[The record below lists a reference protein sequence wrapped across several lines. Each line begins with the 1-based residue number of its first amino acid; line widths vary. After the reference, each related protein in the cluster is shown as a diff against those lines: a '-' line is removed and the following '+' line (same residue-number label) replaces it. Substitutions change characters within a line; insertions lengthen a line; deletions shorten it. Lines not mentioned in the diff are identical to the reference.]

1 MRILVID
8 ECYYTRLGIT
18 EYLSS
23 NEKLEFISTGCIDEA
38 ITFINDIPPS
48 IVLVNLTYYCHYS
61 SYCPTLKK
69 LLNNSANIRFY
80 IYINATYPSTDR
92 PLLLKDNFF
101 IMSKNIIIQ
110 TLDKVVKDPEQ
121 IEQITKLANN
131 IDSSIFTAKEQNIIN
146 NWMNETPNHIISRK
160 LGISNSTVYSQK
172 RHITSKVFVKN
183 RIELFLYTMFLNICI
198 KKALIIRAKI

>member
-23 NEKLEFISTGCIDEA
+23 NKKLEFISTGCINDA
-38 ITFINDIPPS
+38 IEFIKNNSPI

-61 SYCPTLKK
+61 NYCPTLRT
-69 LLNNSANIRFY
+69 LLTNNNNIRFY
-80 IYINATYPSTDR
+80 IYINAPYPSTDR

-110 TLDKVVKDPEQ
+110 TLDKVIIEFEQ
-121 IEQITKLANN
+121 IEKITKLTNN
-131 IDSSIFTAKEQNIIN
+131 SDSSIFTIKEQNIIN

-183 RIELFLYTMFLNICI
+183 RIELFFIYNVFKYLY
-198 KKALIIRAKI
+198 

>member
-23 NEKLEFISTGCIDEA
+23 NKKLEFISTGCIKDGIE
-38 ITFINDIPPS
+38 FVKNNSPS

-61 SYCPTLKK
+61 SYCPLLKA
-69 LLNNSANIRFY
+69 LLNASSSIRFY
-80 IYINATYPSTDR
+80 IYINATYPLTDN

-101 IMSKNIIIQ
+101 IMSKKIIAK
-110 TLDKVVKDPEQ
+110 TLDKVINDSEQ
-121 IEQITKLANN
+121 IEKITKLANN
-131 IDSSIFTAKEQNIIN
+131 NDSSIFTIKEQNIIN

-183 RIELFLYTMFLNICI
+183 RIELFFIYNVFKYLY
-198 KKALIIRAKI
+198 

>member
-23 NEKLEFISTGCIDEA
+23 NKQLEFISTGCINEA
-38 ITFINDIPPS
+38 ISFINNDTPS

-61 SYCPTLKK
+61 NYCPTLMN
-69 LLNNSANIRFY
+69 LLNKTSNTRFY
-80 IYINATYPSTDR
+80 IYINAAYPLTDR

-101 IMSKNIIIQ
+101 ILSKNIITQ
-110 TLDKVVKDPEQ
+110 TLDKVISESTK
-121 IEQITKLANN
+121 IEEITKIANN
-131 IDSSIFTAKEQNIIN
+131 IDSSIFTIKEQNIIN

-183 RIELFLYTMFLNICI
+183 RIELFFIYNVFKYLY
-198 KKALIIRAKI
+198 

>member
-18 EYLSS
+18 EYLSK
-23 NEKLEFISTGCIDEA
+23 NEKLEFISTGCIEEA
-38 ITFINDIPPS
+38 IRFINEFTPS
-48 IVLVNLTYYCHYS
+48 IVLANLTYYCHYS
-61 SYCPTLKK
+61 NYCPVLQD
-69 LLNNSANIRFY
+69 LLNRKNNIRFY
-80 IYINATYPSTDR
+80 IYINTPYPQTAN
-92 PLLLKDNFF
+92 PLLSKDNYF
-101 IMSKNIIIQ
+101 ILSKNIITQ
-110 TLDKVVKDPEQ
+110 TLDKVIREHEQ
-121 IEQITKLANN
+121 IEHITKLANN

-183 RIELFLYTMFLNICI
+183 RIELFFIYNVFKYLY
-198 KKALIIRAKI
+198 

>member
-23 NEKLEFISTGCIDEA
+23 NKKLEFISTGCINEA
-38 ITFINDIPPS
+38 ITFIDNSPPS
-48 IVLVNLTYYCHYS
+48 IILVNLTYYCHYS
-61 SYCPTLKK
+61 NYCPTLRK
-69 LLNNSANIRFY
+69 LLNTSKNIRFY
-80 IYINATYPSTDR
+80 IYINATYPLTDR

-110 TLDKVVKDPEQ
+110 ALDKVIKDPNQ
-121 IEQITKLANN
+121 IEKITKLANN
-131 IDSSIFTAKEQNIIN
+131 NDSSIFTIKEQSIIN
-146 NWMNETPNHIISRK
+146 NWMNEIPNHIISRK

-183 RIELFLYTMFLNICI
+183 RIELFFIYNVFKYLY
-198 KKALIIRAKI
+198 

>member
-23 NEKLEFISTGCIDEA
+23 NKKLEFISTGCINEA
-38 ITFINDIPPS
+38 ITFIDNSPPS

-61 SYCPTLKK
+61 NYCPTLRK
-69 LLNNSANIRFY
+69 LLNTSKNIRFY
-80 IYINATYPSTDR
+80 IYINATYPLTDR

-110 TLDKVVKDPEQ
+110 ALDKVIKDQNQ
-121 IEQITKLANN
+121 IEKITKLANN
-131 IDSSIFTAKEQNIIN
+131 NDSSIFTIKEQSIIN
-146 NWMNETPNHIISRK
+146 NWMNEIPNHIISRK

-183 RIELFLYTMFLNICI
+183 RIELFFIYNVFKYLY
-198 KKALIIRAKI
+198 

>member
-23 NEKLEFISTGCIDEA
+23 NRKLKFISTGCIEEG
-38 ITFINDIPPS
+38 IQYIINYSPS

-61 SYCPTLKK
+61 SYCPVLKA
-69 LLNNSANIRFY
+69 LLNSSNSVRFY
-80 IYINATYPSTDR
+80 IYINAAYPLTDK

-101 IMSKNIIIQ
+101 IMSKNIMTQ
-110 TLDKVVKDPEQ
+110 TLDKVIIDSEQ
-121 IEQITKLANN
+121 IEKITKLANN
-131 IDSSIFTAKEQNIIN
+131 NDSSIFTIKEQSIIN

-183 RIELFLYTMFLNICI
+183 RIELFFIYNVFKYLY
-198 KKALIIRAKI
+198 